1 MSNTETK
8 TGHPALGLTLGI
20 LGMVFAV
27 MLTLFTG
34 VIGGGLAFAL
44 AVAAILVGVYTRNC
58 GGGKGAG
65 AIVTGIIALLLAV
78 SLTFASVG
86 IFTVLRD
93 RARENPATP
102 LVAKY
107 CENPYMGFLGFFLS
121 IPKDQGTAKELSD
134 QLKILVD
141 DTNKSK

>member
-1 MSNTETK
+1 MSYVETK

-20 LGMVFAV
+20 LGIIFSV
-27 MLTLFTG
+27 MLILFTG
-34 VIGGGLAFAL
+34 VIGGGIAFVL
-44 AVAAILVGVYTRNC
+44 AVAAILIGAHARKC

-78 SLTFASVG
+78 SLTFASIG
-86 IFTVLRD
+86 LFTTLRD

-107 CENPYMGFLGFFLS
+107 CENPYMGFIGFAIS
-121 IPKDQGTAKELSD
+121 IPNDQGTLQELTD
-134 QLKILVD
+134 QLKILTD
-141 DTNKSK
+141 SAKTSK